1 MKLPRLAEIGTI
13 QRTHGVN
20 GELQLIWTGSFDP
33 EEQTLESV
41 FLTIEGIPVPF
52 FVESLRSKGDGSSI
66 VTFEGITTKDQ
77 AQELINCKVYAPVKK
92 TDGKGQPYSED
103 LIGYTV
109 ITPDGVKH
117 GTITHVEDFS
127 GNLVFQ
133 VRQDVGTHTLI
144 PANPDFIR
152 NVDEDGK
159 TITMDIP
166 EGLP

>member
-20 GELQLIWTGSFDP
+20 GELQLIWTVSFDP

-41 FLTIEGIPVPF
+41 FLTIDGIPVPF

-77 AQELINCKVYAPVKK
+77 AQELINSKVYAPVKK
-92 TDGKGQPYSED
+92 TDGKSQPYSED
-103 LIGYTV
+103 LVGYTV

-117 GTITHVEDFS
+117 GTITHRRFFGKSGFS
-127 GNLVFQ
+127 SPPGNRESYV
-133 VRQDVGTHTLI
+133 
-144 PANPDFIR
+144 NPCQSRFHPQR
-152 NVDEDGK
+152 GRR
-159 TITMDIP
+159 
-166 EGLP
+166 